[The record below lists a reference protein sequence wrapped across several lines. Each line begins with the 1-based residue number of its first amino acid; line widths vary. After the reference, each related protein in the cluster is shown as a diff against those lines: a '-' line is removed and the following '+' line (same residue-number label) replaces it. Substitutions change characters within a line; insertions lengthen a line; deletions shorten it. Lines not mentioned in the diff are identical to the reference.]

1 MRDNGIQMT
10 AHRNTVHGCKH
21 NDIVA
26 RYCRRLPDF
35 VRYRLDPR
43 LAGRISPAEVAEE
56 LATILQGKA
65 NSHRCPR
72 RESLFRCLRSS
83 ATTLLEQVHSDYL
96 AMYRAFGDP
105 YLLRLSSLPPA
116 KASELAEML
125 LGIAPTRPGVFDDG
139 SFQPAD
145 SIVLQCV
152 FNSLSFR
159 DREILAMRHF
169 ERLSRSEIAVI
180 LEIDY
185 VETCAR
191 YVAALGRLKREYHG
205 LNCLRTIP
213 LVSYTD
219 AQ

>member
-1 MRDNGIQMT
+1 MT
-10 AHRNTVHGCKH
+10 VYHGSHCGKH
-21 NDIVA
+21 GDIVA
-26 RYCRRLPDF
+26 KYCRRLPDF

-43 LAGRISPAEVAEE
+43 LAGRISTTEVAEE
-56 LATILQGKA
+56 LAGILKTKA

-83 ATTLLEQVHSDYL
+83 AATLLEQVHSDYL

-105 YLLRLSSLPPA
+105 YILRLGNLPRA
-116 KASELAEML
+116 TASELANLL
-125 LGIAPTRPGVFDDG
+125 LGVVPIGRANWDDG
-139 SFQPAD
+139 SLAAAD
-145 SIVLQCV
+145 LIVLQCV

-169 ERLSRSEIAVI
+169 EHLSRSEIAVI

-191 YVAALGRLKREYHG
+191 YVAALGRLKREFHS
-205 LNCLRTIP
+205 LNCLRSIP
-213 LVSYTD
+213 LVSYAD